1 MVLCARRPTRGER
14 QRHGGWTTTQA
25 AENSALI
32 CASAAIGDNAHW
44 RWLTAAASL
53 AADRAV
59 RPNQGC
65 LEQTGSKTEG
75 SFNPGTDWRIIG

>member
-1 MVLCARRPTRGER
+1 MRAPPHQGRAPAPWEWNTTR
-14 QRHGGWTTTQA
+14 A

-32 CASAAIGDNAHW
+32 CASAAIGHNAHW